1 GTLAVGAPADI
12 AVFTLQTGPFDVV
25 DAHRQVRQAPVRLV
39 NAATYVSG
47 RPMRPQLPP
56 PPPSWIP
63 LTVAQREALAR
74 RDRDVRAMLG
84 TPLVGR
90 DGLAEQFPRS

>member
-1 GTLAVGAPADI
+1 M
-12 AVFTLQTGPFDVV
+12 
-25 DAHRQVRQAPVRLV
+25 DAQSRVRQYSGQDHQPPRLPPPPKLP
-39 NAATYVSG
+39 
-47 RPMRPQLPP
+47 RLPP
-56 PPPSWIP
+56 PPPPWIP
-63 LTVAQREALAR
+63 LTAAQREALAR

>member
-1 GTLAVGAPADI
+1 
-12 AVFTLQTGPFDVV
+12 
-25 DAHRQVRQAPVRLV
+25 
-39 NAATYVSG
+39 
-47 RPMRPQLPP
+47 MRPQLPP